1 MSSDAP
7 VQWMIPMGRMN
18 TPPGARA
25 RPFGHPLASVRLRR
39 NSAARGA
46 MKMARN
52 SKSRQPRQP
61 FTRFAVSAASPGAA
75 LAFQALALARPFFEG
90 WLAPALTGQPGHQQP
105 NTPTSSDTDRAVP
118 A

>member
-1 MSSDAP
+1 
-7 VQWMIPMGRMN
+7 
-18 TPPGARA
+18 
-25 RPFGHPLASVRLRR
+25 
-39 NSAARGA
+39 
-46 MKMARN
+46 MARN

-61 FTRFAVSAASPGAA
+61 FTRFAVSAGSPGAA

-90 WLAPALTGQPGHQQP
+90 LLAPALTGQPGHQQP